1 MLVCLFYGVLTPLSK
16 NFQFYRGGQ
25 FFLVEET
32 GGQGENQLN
41 FLCTSFG
48 GLKYWNHK

>member
-48 GLKYWNHK
+48 GLKYLNHK